1 MDKLKAQL
9 AKLALQTADAG
20 ASESTRDRP
29 ISQAA
34 SSAVGWY
41 DYGYGYG
48 CGHGGLSS
56 EYPFSV
62 RWGSRYTSVS
72 GVYAASASSNAAKD
86 LVSEDR

>member
-1 MDKLKAQL
+1 MPSLRFKQPTPGLPSPRATVQSLKQLARQLAGMTMDKFEDVDMA
-9 AKLALQTADAG
+9 T
-20 ASESTRDRP
+20 
-29 ISQAA
+29 
-34 SSAVGWY
+34 
-41 DYGYGYG
+41 
-48 CGHGGLSS
+48 GLSS